1 MEQMNNFLGLCNR
14 KEELYVAQYVPRQ
27 LETPSVIKLD
37 GSFYYP
43 SHKLGSGGFGTVFAM
58 VNSSG
63 EKIAVKTVND
73 NGNDTIALVND
84 EVTIWSRLRHKN
96 IVQFYAYHTLPGVH
110 FISMELA
117 AYGDLENFITEQSY
131 HCSPSLR
138 RHIASSFWK
147 PSPSSIGTD
156 LCIAT

>member
-1 MEQMNNFLGLCNR
+1 MARYHFE
-14 KEELYVAQYVPRQ
+14 A
-27 LETPSVIKLD
+27 PSVINLN
-37 GSFYYP
+37 GSFYHP

-73 NGNDTIALVND
+73 NGNDNFALVND

-117 AYGDLENFITEQSY
+117 AYGDLQKFITEQSHY
-131 HCSPSLR
+131 CSPSLR
-138 RHIASSFWK
+138 RHIASQLLEAVSF
-147 PSPSSIGTD
+147 IHRNG